1 MTKVKKIKVECCGE
15 EKPSSHSLDRAIC
28 RLIKYLGDKT
38 IIPAD
43 DDCKDK
49 NGNSDL
55 TLTIILQDDEKRLES
70 CRRLLDNPDDIEKR
84 RFLFLQLDDRYDQRY
99 HFWEKIL
106 CNIGAGTVVDIGSEL
121 QKNTIIA
128 SEIAEKIEEICHTN
142 DSGFIRRIMER
153 LACLDNKLPALK
165 KNTDTNNSNFYLPF
179 IDEIDSPRNLQHG
192 GWTNEKELLP
202 YSHLREALIDWTG
215 QNKWVFSDDLEFLI
229 LDDVMWE
236 VNWPNEGG
244 DKEREQKFK
253 RDLLNLN
260 ECAEMLSGKKWK
272 FFRLLKPNKKIIF
285 KNYIQ
290 TILDG
295 SEKFLCKAIEKN
307 CASDC
312 KAMLTHF
319 THILVDW
326 KLDESGKYSGLNLV
340 RDLKA
345 WFNKNLEKA
354 HLMPEILILT
364 RNPDPVTIEAA
375 LEAGASGYVLKDNI
389 AELPYIVGRVGRPL
403 KPEERDE
410 IDSLLTDSFPSLKSF
425 PAFVP
430 KALYL
435 DEWKKVKKYDPPEN
449 RNTSDDY
456 YEKSISTVRERVTWL
471 RSIPKTDLHVHFGTT
486 IPLDICYDLAIISV
500 YRWACQ
506 YCDKEHKGNEDKW
519 EQLKKT
525 AKLIEEILNR
535 TAFKIKNERCE
546 EKENSNNFRNCYLEA
561 FKEITK
567 IYEVVTVNNT
577 IKRLN
582 RRFDKLSEEQIACLV
597 VTALGSLYGR
607 YDGNLL
613 DDRIKEIKSVCDDI
627 EKIKDNKNPLLSFYL
642 QDSTRIIEYIKGCYN
657 GEDKT
662 VGNQICDTVNR
673 LFDLDFLDK
682 KSFNPLSCLLSISEI
697 LQESAQGLPKY
708 LGAGDLVG
716 ASLLQ
721 FAETLLLA
729 SYHIPI
735 WASEQNVWHQEL
747 RAGPTGYLKG
757 LNNPTIAT
765 KIMMLGLYTGI
776 KAVKHEHPDKHPTT
790 SVLITAKRHKD
801 KEDIKK
807 SVFLATEFVTK
818 NENDVN
824 DTAFKNF
831 VPKVLGMDLAGIER
845 GYLPEDLVEQF
856 RESFR
861 RCLMMTVHAGED
873 ESVESIWQAVYSL
886 HASRIGHCL
895 RLDEHKDLKR
905 LFKDRQICVELCPKS
920 NQFTNG
926 YTLYRK
932 NKKDE
937 ESKKAEDLF
946 YVFEDYWKYRIP
958 LTINTDNPLI
968 SHRPEIKERQ
978 NTEYLMEYPLSEEYL
993 ALPHL
998 LGSNN
1003 KKDKNESPL
1012 FINRLLILKLIYN
1025 GFKYSFLSP
1034 KEKARS
1040 IEYADREV
1048 FNVLAAEF
1056 LDVYISAER

>member
-1 MTKVKKIKVECCGE
+1 
-15 EKPSSHSLDRAIC
+15 
-28 RLIKYLGDKT
+28 
-38 IIPAD
+38 
-43 DDCKDK
+43 
-49 NGNSDL
+49 
-55 TLTIILQDDEKRLES
+55 
-70 CRRLLDNPDDIEKR
+70 
-84 RFLFLQLDDRYDQRY
+84 
-99 HFWEKIL
+99 
-106 CNIGAGTVVDIGSEL
+106 
-121 QKNTIIA
+121 
-128 SEIAEKIEEICHTN
+128 
-142 DSGFIRRIMER
+142 MER

-179 IDEIDSPRNLQHG
+179 IDEIDSPGELQHG

-236 VNWPNEGG
+236 ANWPNEGG
-244 DKEREQKFK
+244 DKKREQKFK
-253 RDLLNLN
+253 RDLLKLN

-272 FFRLLKPNKKIIF
+272 FFRLLNPNKKIIF

-295 SEKFLCKAIEKN
+295 SEKFLCKAIGKN

-312 KAMLTHF
+312 EAMLTHF

-345 WFNKNLEKA
+345 WFNKNSEKT

-375 LEAGASGYVLKDNI
+375 LEAGASGYVLKDDI
-389 AELPYIVGRVGRPL
+389 AELPYIVGRTGRPL

-430 KALYL
+430 KALYF
-435 DEWKKVKKYDPPEN
+435 DEWKKMDKFDPPAPAQEN
-449 RNTSDDY
+449 KDNN
-456 YEKSISTVRERVTWL
+456 YEKSISVVGDRIEWL
-471 RSIPKTDLHVHFGTT
+471 KNIPKADLHVHFGTA
-486 IPLDICYDLAIISV
+486 IPLNICYDLALISV

-506 YCDKEHKGNEDKW
+506 YCAGNKDKW
-519 EQLKKT
+519 KQLT
-525 AKLIEEILNR
+525 SASKLIGTILSEAVDKLSAVTEEDR
-535 TAFKIKNERCE
+535 GDKFREFYR
-546 EKENSNNFRNCYLEA
+546 NS
-561 FKEITK
+561 FKEATK
-567 IYEVVTVNNT
+567 IYEVSTVNNT

-582 RRFDKLSEEQIACLV
+582 RRFDKISEEVIACLV
-597 VTALGSLYGR
+597 VANLGFLYGI
-607 YDGNLL
+607 YEEDTICE
-613 DDRIKEIKSVCDDI
+613 RIIELVNICDDL
-627 EKIKDNKNPLLSFYL
+627 KNNTGNNQLLYSYL
-642 QDSTRIIEYIKGCYN
+642 QDASRLIDYIKNYYETITANKIIKYAETLIGLN
-657 GEDKT
+657 KSNNLT
-662 VGNQICDTVNR
+662 
-673 LFDLDFLDK
+673 FD
-682 KSFNPLSCLLSISEI
+682 PLSSLLSISNT
-697 LQESAQGLPKY
+697 LQDRAEGLPKY

-765 KIMMLGLYTGI
+765 KIMMLGLYAGI
-776 KAVKHEHPDKHPTT
+776 KAVRHEHRDKHPTT
-790 SVLITAKRHKD
+790 SILITAKRHKD

-807 SVFLATEFVTK
+807 SALLATEFISK
-818 NENDVN
+818 NEKGMDDVKSQE
-824 DTAFKNF
+824 FI
-831 VPKVLGMDLAGIER
+831 PKVLGMDLAGIER
-845 GYLPEDLVEQF
+845 GNLPEDIVEQF

-861 RCLMMTVHAGED
+861 RCLLMTVHAGED
-873 ESVESIWQAVYSL
+873 ESVESVWQAVYSL

-926 YTLYRK
+926 YTLYRRDK
-932 NKKDE
+932 EKSE
-937 ESKKAEDLF
+937 EPKF

-968 SHRPEIKERQ
+968 SHRPETEERQ

-993 ALPHL
+993 VLPHL

-1003 KKDKNESPL
+1003 KKKDKNGRPL

-1034 KEKARS
+1034 KEKARL
-1040 IEYADREV
+1040 IECADREV
-1048 FNVLAAEF
+1048 FNVLAEEF